1 MKKSKILITGS
12 SGFIGDYLFNYLN
25 KLGYDV
31 FGIDK
36 VNKSRSTN
44 NFFKVNILDYQKL
57 NNKILEINPEII
69 IHLAAR
75 TDLGFNDKL
84 ENFSENTDGVMN
96 IIKVCNET
104 DSIEKLIFT
113 STILVCKVGYTSKN
127 ADFYNPQ
134 SIYGES
140 KAIGEKMI
148 KKYLKKKFIIIRP
161 TSIWGPS
168 DGSNYES
175 FFSQISKKKYFH
187 IRGFNPKI
195 TFGYIGNFCFQLLEL
210 MKNEDCYGSFYYLGD
225 YKETELKSWADSIY
239 NEFHGSQTEINII
252 PYLLIKILACF
263 GDLLNKIGFKFPIN
277 SYRLKNLTNDRIYD
291 MDRTKK
297 IIGKNLPFNLNQ
309 ATKITVDWFIKT
321 KTK

>member
-104 DSIEKLIFT
+104 DSIKKLIFT

-175 FFSQISKKKYFH
+175 FFSQISKKKY
-187 IRGFNPKI
+187 
-195 TFGYIGNFCFQLLEL
+195 
-210 MKNEDCYGSFYYLGD
+210 
-225 YKETELKSWADSIY
+225 
-239 NEFHGSQTEINII
+239 
-252 PYLLIKILACF
+252 
-263 GDLLNKIGFKFPIN
+263 
-277 SYRLKNLTNDRIYD
+277 
-291 MDRTKK
+291 
-297 IIGKNLPFNLNQ
+297 
-309 ATKITVDWFIKT
+309 
-321 KTK
+321 